1 MKRHVDDVNI
11 SPPPKRQTRPK
22 GAYHHGNLRAALVQ
36 AGLTLLEKD
45 ERGDLSLREI
55 ARQTGVSANAAYR
68 HFADKEALLVALAAE
83 GFRRL
88 QATHLEAAQAAS
100 DPRQAMLAA
109 GRAYIN
115 FARRNPALFR
125 LMFGRFTT
133 THRDP
138 ELAEAALASFETL
151 RSGVAAA
158 AHGKAKDQ
166 QVLVAAVHAWG
177 LVHGLSHLLL
187 DGQFAGLA
195 EDPDSLVDAAL
206 QIAPK
211 GPTEPRA

>member
-11 SPPPKRQTRPK
+11 RPARPRK
-22 GAYHHGNLRAALVQ
+22 SAGKSTYHHGNLRHALVE
-36 AGLTLLEKD
+36 AGLALLEKE
-45 ERGDLSLREI
+45 ERGELSLREI

-88 QATHLEAAQAAS
+88 QAAHAQAAAAAA
-100 DPRQAMLAA
+100 DPQGAMLAA
-109 GRAYIN
+109 GHAYID

-133 THRDP
+133 THRNE
-138 ELAEAALASFETL
+138 ELAQAALASFETL
-151 RSGVAAA
+151 RSGVATATR
-158 AHGKAKDQ
+158 GKMEDPR
-166 QVLVAAVHAWG
+166 VITGAVYAWA

-187 DGQFAGLA
+187 DGQLA
-195 EDPDSLVDAAL
+195 DL
-206 QIAPK
+206 
-211 GPTEPRA
+211 